1 MMHDSGSI
9 ASTRSEASLCTT
21 LHGCTCKERP
31 SAKHIALSLDTDIL
45 DALHATGEDWE
56 AYFNAI
62 LREWLRSNLPVP
74 MTA

>member
-1 MMHDSGSI
+1 MMHDSSSL
-9 ASTRSEASLCTT
+9 AFMRSETGLCTT
-21 LHGCTCKERP
+21 PHGCACKEAS
-31 SAKHIALSLDTDIL
+31 SAKHVALSLDSDIL

-62 LREWLRSNLPVP
+62 LREWLRSNPPIP